1 MNTRSVAVD
10 RVLVASTRSLPFDL
24 SNSARLMLTVSK
36 VDDCGFIARLAE
48 RDVLFKVAVIV
59 ALVEAETCLVPTV
72 KLAWYATARHAG

>member
-1 MNTRSVAVD
+1 MNTRSVAVE

-24 SNSARLMLTVSK
+24 SNSARVMLTVST

-59 ALVEAETCLVPTV
+59 ALVEAETSLPACF
-72 KLAWYATARHAG
+72 KMRSW